1 MPVLPVLPTMASK
14 KFGDTRAKFENNLG
28 KIHYKVNF
36 FVIIIRLQSELG
48 AWINQKVK
56 ENTEKEKYF
65 QVRYD
70 NATGSL
76 NVTVVECQSLKKM
89 DTFGKSDPF
98 VRVYLLPGTHEV
110 VKTEVI
116 KKNLNPYFNENFK
129 FTVNIN

>member
-1 MPVLPVLPTMASK
+1 M
-14 KFGDTRAKFENNLG
+14 N
-28 KIHYKVNF
+28 
-36 FVIIIRLQSELG
+36 
-48 AWINQKVK
+48 
-56 ENTEKEKYF
+56 YF

-110 VKTEVI
+110 IKTEVI

-129 FTVNIN
+129 FTVIINGFETMMDISKG

>member
-1 MPVLPVLPTMASK
+1 
-14 KFGDTRAKFENNLG
+14 
-28 KIHYKVNF
+28 
-36 FVIIIRLQSELG
+36 
-48 AWINQKVK
+48 
-56 ENTEKEKYF
+56 
-65 QVRYD
+65 
-70 NATGSL
+70 
-76 NVTVVECQSLKKM
+76 M

>member
-1 MPVLPVLPTMASK
+1 M
-14 KFGDTRAKFENNLG
+14 FYN
-28 KIHYKVNF
+28 IF
-36 FVIIIRLQSELG
+36 FIIIIRLQSELG

-129 FTVNIN
+129 FTVIIN

>member
-1 MPVLPVLPTMASK
+1 M
-14 KFGDTRAKFENNLG
+14 N
-28 KIHYKVNF
+28 
-36 FVIIIRLQSELG
+36 
-48 AWINQKVK
+48 
-56 ENTEKEKYF
+56 YF

-129 FTVNIN
+129 FTVNINLIETIMMDFQKLMILRFLRKMP